1 MQVGEMKE
9 QAEVRVDA
17 SMECEL
23 EEKGEAIT
31 VHGGTDES
39 AKHNVEQ
46 KKPDTQNAGF
56 VTACI

>member
-1 MQVGEMKE
+1 MKE